1 MNRLTLLFTPALLAG
16 LLVVSCAG
24 GPSPRDASSPD
35 FKEIR
40 GREWLLTA
48 LISPAGNIDLSRQKL
63 ETEEMGDYY
72 TLRFDEE
79 RLNGMAAPNRYSAPY
94 TLGDSQTLSIGPAAA
109 TLMMGIKTPELAEQ
123 DYFAFLNRVSRW
135 HYGADKLELHTFL
148 EDGREAVLIFQEAP
162 AQ

>member
-1 MNRLTLLFTPALLAG
+1 MNRLTLLLTPALLAG
-16 LLVVSCAG
+16 LLTVSCAG
-24 GPSPRDASSPD
+24 GPSPRNTSSLD

-48 LISPAGNIDLSRQKL
+48 LLSPSGNIDLSRQKL

-72 TLRFDEE
+72 TLRFDEG
-79 RLNGMAAPNRYSAPY
+79 RLNGTAAPNRYSAPY
-94 TLGDSQTLSIGPAAA
+94 APGDNQTLSIGPSAA
-109 TLMMGIKTPELAEQ
+109 TLMMGIRTPELAEQ

-135 HYGADKLELHTFL
+135 HYEAGKLELYTFL

-162 AQ
+162 SQ